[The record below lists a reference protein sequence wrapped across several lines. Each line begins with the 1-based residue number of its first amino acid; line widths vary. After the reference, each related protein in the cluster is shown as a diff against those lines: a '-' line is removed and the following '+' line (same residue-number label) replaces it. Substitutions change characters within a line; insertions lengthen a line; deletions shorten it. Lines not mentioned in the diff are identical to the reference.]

1 VNDRLELARAWLAE
15 GARLK
20 RWSTARLRWRGL
32 TISSIIRPIIAATT
46 KQEPLPLDLLM
57 FQRGQP
63 RAQSCRTLRRLIS
76 FEDQG
81 PSTQQDLKWAVITSQ
96 HRSFRQAAQALNI
109 RQSTSI
115 DISNSSKTVLAPSCS
130 CAASSRD
137 PMDRPRAG
145 RGVSL
150 WCRKR
155 LCRPLQT
162 ASASRVRGRHRCV
175 VASATRGIVC
185 QFPRKLGSCLFEAAF
200 RVRA

>member
-1 VNDRLELARAWLAE
+1 MIAWNLRALGWQKVRGSSGGRRLGSA
-15 GARLK
+15 GAASRSLQ
-20 RWSTARLRWRGL
+20 
-32 TISSIIRPIIAATT
+32 SSDPSSRPRRSRS
-46 KQEPLPLDLLM
+46 PLPLDLLM

-185 QFPRKLGSCLFEAAF
+185 QFPRKRGSCLFEAAF